1 MNIISK
7 NRWVAPMLSVLLVCI
22 VGVNVVQAT
31 GKWNEASDSKQMTE
45 LAASVQ
51 NKQTSTQERGA

>member
-31 GKWNEASDSKQMTE
+31 GSGMKLVIVN
-45 LAASVQ
+45 
-51 NKQTSTQERGA
+51 R